1 MDFEINF
8 IFLVKSFL
16 DTTEKLKQK
25 FKTKI
30 QNKNS
35 KQKFENVEN
44 EKSFLDEIK
53 SILHHFQGLSVA
65 KVFPCEYC

>member
-8 IFLVKSFL
+8 IFLVKPFL
-16 DTTEKLKQK
+16 DTTEKLRQK

-35 KQKFENVEN
+35 KMLRTRRA
-44 EKSFLDEIK
+44 S
-53 SILHHFQGLSVA
+53 
-65 KVFPCEYC
+65 